1 MILEFQRII
10 LLSVDLSKYIAY
22 VIMQTDKDRKK
33 GCTHNSCKFCTM
45 YRDVDFRLQPMEW
58 IE

>member
-22 VIMQTDKDRKK
+22 VIMQTDNTKDPDDCQ
-33 GCTHNSCKFCTM
+33 G
-45 YRDVDFRLQPMEW
+45 L
-58 IE
+58 

>member
-22 VIMQTDKDRKK
+22 VKK
-33 GCTHNSCKFCTM
+33 TLPNEPNHFIRTAQKSPPAG
-45 YRDVDFRLQPMEW
+45 Q
-58 IE
+58 

>member
-22 VIMQTDKDRKK
+22 VKK
-33 GCTHNSCKFCTM
+33 TLPKRQGLF
-45 YRDVDFRLQPMEW
+45 Y
-58 IE
+58 